1 MPTDTRRARPT
12 RGRAVRARTAA
23 LTIAG
28 GLALVL
34 GLGACGGG
42 TPGGAASGGGSGSG
56 GTSSPT
62 AATPTPSGA
71 TPSPTGKK
79 PTPTVS
85 SSALPLHE
93 EISVTG
99 QVIEGLRPQCVVLQ
113 TANRRFVLTGTPART
128 LHRGDRVAVVGVP
141 RPDLVSPCGGAILV
155 VTHVALR

>member
-1 MPTDTRRARPT
+1 MPTDSRCVRPT
-12 RGRAVRARTAA
+12 RVRAVRARTAA
-23 LTIAG
+23 LTVAG
-28 GLALVL
+28 GLALVV

-42 TPGGAASGGGSGSG
+42 TPGGTASGGA
-56 GTSSPT
+56 SSPTPT
-62 AATPTPSGA
+62 AATPTPPGA
-71 TPSPTGKK
+71 TPSPTGRK

-113 TANRRFVLTGTPART
+113 TANRRFVLTGAPART

-141 RPDLVSPCGGAILV
+141 RPDLLSPCGAILV
-155 VTHVALR
+155 VTHAAVR